1 MTFNE
6 LANMVRDLFEA
17 IAEYSRDATNDDKW
31 HQVIYQC
38 IQIDNKID
46 ESYPQESENENDRT
60 IQ

>member
-6 LANMVRDLFEA
+6 LASMVRDLFEA
-17 IAEYSRDATNDDKW
+17 IAEYSRDANDDNW
-31 HQVIYQC
+31 HQVIAHC
-38 IQIDNKID
+38 IQIDSKID